1 MITHY
6 FFATPIIDYSRLFEE
21 QSRIQTIDAYVKN
34 FKR

>member
-6 FFATPIIDYSRLFEE
+6 FFATPIIDYSKLIEE
-21 QSRIQTIDAYVKN
+21 QSMVQTIDAHVKN